1 MLGFSEGESCFFI
14 GVNKSNCTKS
24 GYQVQLKFL
33 ISQNLRDAELLK
45 LFIDFFNCGKF
56 YEKSGDIGEF
66 VVVNFSDLT
75 TKIIPF
81 FEKYKFRGVKLENFK
96 DFVLASELMKN
107 KEHLSIAGVEKIKE
121 IKNRMNRGRFRQ

>member
-1 MLGFSEGESCFFI
+1 MTQKKADFELFKQIVELISDKKHLSKEGVKELLSIRASMNLGLSDSFKEAFPDITPVRRPVVPLVEQFSNIDPNWMLGFSEGESCFFI

-56 YEKSGDIGEF
+56 
-66 VVVNFSDLT
+66 
-75 TKIIPF
+75 
-81 FEKYKFRGVKLENFK
+81 
-96 DFVLASELMKN
+96 
-107 KEHLSIAGVEKIKE
+107 
-121 IKNRMNRGRFRQ
+121 